1 MTLLKPDFNWS
12 NNFSL
17 SFTLVMRQVDDHVKI
32 RLISQITVENDV
44 IEKLPL
50 VTCFRS
56 NNQKFI
62 KIIKGSNIFTF

>member
-1 MTLLKPDFNWS
+1 
-12 NNFSL
+12 
-17 SFTLVMRQVDDHVKI
+17 MRQVDDHVKI